1 MERLLHE
8 YYEAELFIASNLF
21 EPHLT
26 VGRGKLDDRW
36 WEKNLSAIQAL
47 GHDQNIFKKYYS
59 ELKFTQ
65 NVVNKPCI
73 FHWKFQPNFCEN
85 NECQRMFE
93 GSVWPI
99 GEWTC
104 NNLIRELLCL
114 SFLSSSHLLSS
125 PATCYLQIRTRWV
138 SQFGSPLKRV
148 MGAVLGKNRADFF
161 LLKLWAQNK
170 VCRTNNGRNFYSTPK
185 EIFASNIFSQNDVK
199 SFVFSSMFTCSAN
212 CFRCLGLGGSHWRY
226 GGLLFKC

>member
-1 MERLLHE
+1 MIK
-8 YYEAELFIASNLF
+8 YITYTQYKNN
-21 EPHLT
+21 
-26 VGRGKLDDRW
+26 GRTYMNTMKQNYLSPQICSSHIWPWGGGRETTDG
-36 WEKNLSAIQAL
+36 EKNNLSAIQAL
-47 GHDQNIFKKYYS
+47 GDDQNIFKKYYS

-73 FHWKFQPNFCEN
+73 FHWKFQPKFCEN

-170 VCRTNNGRNFYSTPK
+170 VCRTNNGRNT
-185 EIFASNIFSQNDVK
+185 EEMAHQIENI
-199 SFVFSSMFTCSAN
+199 
-212 CFRCLGLGGSHWRY
+212 
-226 GGLLFKC
+226 

>member
-1 MERLLHE
+1 MVR
-8 YYEAELFIASNLF
+8 
-21 EPHLT
+21 
-26 VGRGKLDDRW
+26 
-36 WEKNLSAIQAL
+36 KNLSAIQDL
-47 GHDQNIFKKYYS
+47 WDDQNIFKKHYS

-148 MGAVLGKNRADFF
+148 MAAVLDKNRADFF
-161 LLKLWAQNK
+161 FSSYKHKIEYAAQIMEGIQKKWLIRLLPQRKHLNVIFLFCPK
-170 VCRTNNGRNFYSTPK
+170 RNFCEQYLFPEWREK
-185 EIFASNIFSQNDVK
+185 L
-199 SFVFSSMFTCSAN
+199 
-212 CFRCLGLGGSHWRY
+212 CFFFYVHLLG
-226 GGLLFKC
+226 

>member
-1 MERLLHE
+1 M
-8 YYEAELFIASNLF
+8 
-21 EPHLT
+21 
-26 VGRGKLDDRW
+26 
-36 WEKNLSAIQAL
+36 
-47 GHDQNIFKKYYS
+47 
-59 ELKFTQ
+59 
-65 NVVNKPCI
+65 VNKPCI
-73 FHWKFQPNFCEN
+73 FHWKFQPEFCEN

-148 MGAVLGKNRADFF
+148 MGAVLDKNRADFF
-161 LLKLWAQNK
+161 CSIYKHKIKYL
-170 VCRTNNGRNFYSTPK
+170 CRTNNGKNTEEMAHQIVSPK
-185 EIFASNIFSQNDVK
+185 KTSKCYISILPQKKFLRAISFPRMTWKALFFLLCSLARLIASGV
-199 SFVFSSMFTCSAN
+199 
-212 CFRCLGLGGSHWRY
+212 
-226 GGLLFKC
+226 